1 MELRGLGLD
10 IPSPSRSVLRHNT
23 SASSSCGVSVGAGA
37 PFILMTCLSKSK
49 DIFSCLSREQ
59 PITSSYMLMF
69 TTSMYGF
76 ADTVWYLRGAIT
88 PWLIRARL
96 TLVLSCNPSC
106 LSSFTGS
113 SLATF
118 TRSGETASNVQPES
132 NSVNAFTPFILT
144 YAMRHRCWAFD
155 LSGLA
160 IVFMLDD
167 VKCCIFDLFSAIA
180 LNLSEVVHPRR
191 SSWPQ
196 TITSSSD
203 SVSESSITS
212 CSGGNSQSESVSDC
226 MCIAPRR
233 SPSELWLSYHS
244 DEVYWDPIG
253 SPSSS
258 WTSALLSSLGP
269 GGGSG
274 F

>member
-10 IPSPSRSVLRHNT
+10 IPSPSQSVLRRNT

-37 PFILMTCLSKSK
+37 PFILMTSLSMSK
-49 DIFSCLSREQ
+49 DIFSCLIREQ
-59 PITSSYMLMF
+59 PITASYMSMF

-96 TLVLSCNPSC
+96 PLVPSCNPSC
-106 LSSFTGS
+106 LSSFMGS
-113 SLATF
+113 NLATF
-118 TRSGETASNVQPES
+118 TRSGETASKVQPES
-132 NSVNAFTPFILT
+132 NSVNAFTPFIST
-144 YAMRHRCWAFD
+144 YAVRHRRWAFD

-167 VKCCIFDLFSAIA
+167 VKCCIFDSFSAIA

-226 MCIAPRR
+226 MCIAPRH
-233 SPSELWLSYHS
+233 SPSESSFLHHS
-244 DEVYWDPIG
+244 DEVYWNPIG
-253 SPSSS
+253 FPSSS
-258 WTSALLSSLGP
+258 WTSVSFLLLGP
-269 GGGSG
+269 DGESW